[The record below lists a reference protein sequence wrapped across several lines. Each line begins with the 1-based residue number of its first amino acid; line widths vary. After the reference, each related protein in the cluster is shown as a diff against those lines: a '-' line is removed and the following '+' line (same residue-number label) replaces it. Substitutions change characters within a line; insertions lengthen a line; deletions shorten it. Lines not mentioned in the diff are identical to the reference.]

1 MALWGALARA
11 GGVPARARLGA
22 LAGTPR
28 RWLSEG
34 RRGAL
39 AAVLKDFERQYG
51 RGAVVRLGDEG
62 GGGHGVALQSTG
74 VMTLDTALGGGLPV
88 GRVVEVYGPES
99 SGKTTLALQA
109 AAACQAGGGTAALID
124 AEHAFDPSWADSLGV
139 DTANMVVCQP
149 ESGEMALN
157 VVDQLARSSAVDMI
171 IVDSVAALVPKAE
184 IEGDMG
190 ALQIGL
196 QARLMS
202 QALRRLSS
210 NAARC
215 NCTVIFVNQLRHK
228 VGVMFGNPE
237 VTSGGNALKYY
248 SSVRMDIRRVATLD
262 ERGIRVRVKVV
273 KNKVAAPYKKA
284 EFDILFGDGISKVGS
299 LLDAAEAADVVERRG
314 SWYGFGETRLG
325 QGRDKA
331 VEFLKENEDVRRE
344 VEEGVYAALGWPREG
359 LAADGASSDSSDGAE
374 EEGSEAAAAKAS

>member
-1 MALWGALARA
+1 MALQ
-11 GGVPARARLGA
+11 P
-22 LAGTPR
+22 
-28 RWLSEG
+28 
-34 RRGAL
+34 
-39 AAVLKDFERQYG
+39 
-51 RGAVVRLGDEG
+51 
-62 GGGHGVALQSTG
+62 TG

-374 EEGSEAAAAKAS
+374 EESTEAAAAKAS